1 LVEENNVKISMA
13 LVAGLLF
20 GVGLILSGMT
30 DPSKVLGFLDL
41 TGNWNPSL
49 AFVMGGA
56 LLVGSLVFPLVVK
69 RPKAILGDAL
79 RLPTA
84 TQIDRRLVLGGL
96 TFGVGWGLAGY
107 CPGPA
112 LASLAQGGIKPLLFF
127 LAMMAGM
134 AVFEVLERMKH
145 RTVKKVA

>member
-1 LVEENNVKISMA
+1 MKLFMA
-13 LVAGLLF
+13 LLSGLLF
-20 GVGLILSGMT
+20 GVGLILSGMS

-41 TGNWNPSL
+41 AGSWDPSL
-49 AFVMGGA
+49 AFVMVGA
-56 LLVGSLVFPLVVK
+56 VLVGSLVFPFASK
-69 RPKAILGDAL
+69 RPQSLLGEAM

-112 LASLAQGGIKPLLFF
+112 LASLALGGIKPLLFF
-127 LAMMAGM
+127 IAMLVGM
-134 AVFEVLERMKH
+134 ALFEVLEH
-145 RTVKKVA
+145 KKTRKAKASSEST

>member
-1 LVEENNVKISMA
+1 MKLFMA
-13 LVAGLLF
+13 LLSGLLF
-20 GVGLILSGMT
+20 GVGLILSGMS

-41 TGNWNPSL
+41 AGSWDPSL
-49 AFVMGGA
+49 AFVMVGA
-56 LLVGSLVFPLVVK
+56 VLVGSLVFPFASK
-69 RPKAILGDAL
+69 RTQSILGEAM

-112 LASLAQGGIKPLLFF
+112 LASLAQGGMKPLLFF
-127 LAMMAGM
+127 IAMLVGM
-134 AVFEVLERMKH
+134 VLFEVLEH
-145 RTVKKVA
+145 RKTRKAKAASASA